1 MVRIAS
7 YISGGEDMRALPW
20 IIVGVGIGMG
30 VTILLFNE
38 SEPEYATGYDRV
50 ESAARKTFGWG
61 TKKRAEG
68 KLRLV
73 GGAIKKGVGK
83 LTGDDQMADEG
94 AADRVAGQV
103 KDAAGQV
110 GHAVGETIH
119 ELNR

>member
-1 MVRIAS
+1 
-7 YISGGEDMRALPW
+7 
-20 IIVGVGIGMG
+20 
-30 VTILLFNE
+30 
-38 SEPEYATGYDRV
+38 
-50 ESAARKTFGWG
+50 
-61 TKKRAEG
+61 
-68 KLRLV
+68 LV